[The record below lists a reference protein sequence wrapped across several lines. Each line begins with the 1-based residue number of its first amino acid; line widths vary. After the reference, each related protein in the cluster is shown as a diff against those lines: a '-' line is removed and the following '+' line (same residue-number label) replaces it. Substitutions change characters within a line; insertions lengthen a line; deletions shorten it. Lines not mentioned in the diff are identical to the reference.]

1 MYTFDYMT
9 VFINLVVQSGVRL
22 VYDFAAGD
30 GRVTCRDVGAE
41 VPSERGDVI
50 DLVRSRQQFS
60 IFRLGRQV
68 SIAMACFR
76 LVTETVVARVL
87 WICFSIYN
95 FRRLHIISI
104 SDTYRADLRLFL

>member
-1 MYTFDYMT
+1 MNILCPEKSFMRG
-9 VFINLVVQSGVRL
+9 NSE
-22 VYDFAAGD
+22 FA
-30 GRVTCRDVGAE
+30 
-41 VPSERGDVI
+41 
-50 DLVRSRQQFS
+50 
-60 IFRLGRQV
+60 FRLGRQV

-104 SDTYRADLRLFL
+104 SDTYRADLR